1 MPGLASAMRTVGP
14 DGCYNPMRKLS
25 MEGDY
30 GGTHKDLNP
39 IMELLETTT
48 GMVHSESMEMCNDP
62 RFFQGSV
69 LNKRLA
75 AFSSLSVVSGLL
87 VGTSTSV
94 ISMKKDINLMTL
106 DGQLQLLGFAIMS
119 FVLFANVIA
128 TYIGV
133 AQVYHVY
140 RLETAGPTGF
150 EMACA
155 YYLNPNIV
163 AWRHM
168 AIKCMLNSLP
178 LFLVSTGLRIAVNF
192 DRVVQHMEAPS
203 AEMARA
209 LALTCLA
216 MYMAMGVL
224 LYFIHQKHVGV
235 FRERYE
241 VAKARETPFVSHVR
255 SMMGSKGNRPLDV

>member
-1 MPGLASAMRTVGP
+1 
-14 DGCYNPMRKLS
+14 
-25 MEGDY
+25 MEGDC
-30 GGTHKDLNP
+30 GGTHRDLNP
-39 IMELLETTT
+39 VMQLLENNT
-48 GMVHSESMEMCNDP
+48 GIVHSESMELYNDP

-87 VGTSTSV
+87 VGTCTSV
-94 ISMKKDINLMTL
+94 ISMKKDINLFTL
-106 DGQLQLLGFAIMS
+106 DGQLQLLGFMIMS

-128 TYIGV
+128 TYVGV

-150 EMACA
+150 EMACS

-163 AWRHM
+163 SWRHV

-203 AEMARA
+203 MEVAKT
-209 LALTCLA
+209 LALTFLA
-216 MYMAMGVL
+216 MYMAMGIVL
-224 LYFIHQKHVGV
+224 YYIHQKHVGV

-241 VAKARETPFVSHVR
+241 LAKARETPFVGHVR
-255 SMMGSKGNRPLDV
+255 SMMAPKGSRPLDV